1 MWHQIAK
8 IEIKKLY
15 FVASSLLLWFFIKLW
30 SQSLNSTRL
39 ARCGGSLINK
49 FWVLSAAH
57 CFCNDIFPCTRLP
70 NGGLQVLN
78 ITYSAISVSNIFSV
92 RSKVNMRV
100 QGYPVQ
106 LRTYRHKSETRYR
119 KPGIGNLVSETRYR
133 KPGIGNRFSG
143 IGLGNFV
150 DIKIFFKKY
159 YFT

>member
-1 MWHQIAK
+1 
-8 IEIKKLY
+8 
-15 FVASSLLLWFFIKLW
+15 
-30 SQSLNSTRL
+30 
-39 ARCGGSLINK
+39 
-49 FWVLSAAH
+49 
-57 CFCNDIFPCTRLP
+57 
-70 NGGLQVLN
+70 
-78 ITYSAISVSNIFSV
+78 
-92 RSKVNMRV
+92 MRV

-133 KPGIGNRFSG
+133 KPGIGNPVSENWYRKPGIGNRFSG